1 MSSAGDLTVLRQ
13 LIAQYSIQGANQN
26 AWTTTQNITTSGNI
40 AGSNLTTPGT
50 VTAGQGL
57 LLPLTSAGTATLTT
71 GGRVTISSS
80 LCKDTSYIF
89 VTCNGTLTNAGYLSV
104 YSKTAGSFTICSTN
118 AADRSP
124 FQWLLI
130 NPA

>member
-26 AWTTTQNITTSGNI
+26 AWSTTQNITTSGTVAAANI
-40 AGSNLTTPGT
+40 TTPGT
-50 VTAGQGL
+50 VTATQGL
-57 LLPLTSAGTATLTT
+57 LLPLTCVGTATLAA
-71 GGRVTISSS
+71 GGTVTVFSS
-80 LCKDTSYIF
+80 LCTSGSYIF
-89 VTCNGTLTNAGYLSV
+89 VTNYAALTSPGYLTV
-104 YSKTAGSFTICSTN
+104 TKTTGSFTVASTN
-118 AADRSP
+118 SSDRSS